1 MAELLSDVQRN
12 TTLMLEPLLNCID
25 AYKLLQQREE

>member
-25 AYKLLQQREE
+25 AYKLLRQREE